1 MYEYRATLLKVVDG
15 DTVDLRVDLGFSV
28 HVEERFRLLGINTPE
43 MSSKDATE
51 RARAQAATKYMADL
65 MSKGPVTIRTKKDES
80 DKYGRMLATIVNGAG
95 VVVNEEMIRAGHA
108 VAYDGGKR

>member
-1 MYEYRATLLKVVDG
+1 
-15 DTVDLRVDLGFSV
+15 
-28 HVEERFRLLGINTPE
+28 
-43 MSSKDATE
+43 
-51 RARAQAATKYMADL
+51 MADL